1 MVFLFLKEVILPN
14 QTKVFQDERY
24 RSDIPGQA
32 VLTVITAHENGM
44 SAVGEYFLHGNLVGR
59 RHWDPDGFL
68 MLETPYQDDRK
79 HGIEYSWY
87 GPGVL
92 TLAEP
97 YEAGLIHGTARQW
110 DDDGTLLGTYDFFH
124 GTGIDL
130 WRARRAD
137 GAILLSEVFYLDRGR
152 LQGFE
157 WWLNDDQA
165 SVYEERHWHAG
176 ARHGIERKW
185 TLYGSLHPGFPRY
198 FVNGEQV
205 SAQAYQRA
213 GVDDPTLPLYRD
225 KDDKPAR
232 VFPKEIAIALG

>member
-1 MVFLFLKEVILPN
+1 MPH
-14 QTKVFQDERY
+14 QTKLFQDDRY

-32 VLTVITAHENGM
+32 VLTVITAHENGAP
-44 SAVGEYFLHGNLVGR
+44 AVGEYFLQGILVGC

-110 DDDGTLLGTYDFFH
+110 DDDGTLLGTYSFVH
-124 GTGIDL
+124 GTGVDL

-137 GAILLSEVFYLDRGR
+137 GGILLSEVFYLDRGR

-185 TLYGSLHPGFPRY
+185 TLGRNLFAGFPRY
-198 FVNGEQV
+198 FIHGKPV
-205 SAQAYQRA
+205 SADTYRVIGAQ
-213 GVDDPTLPLYRD
+213 DTTLPPYREE
-225 KDDKPAR
+225 DDRPERDFPA
-232 VFPKEIAIALG
+232 EIVPALGKVSEQKARL